1 MKAQV
6 LLSRAGRP
14 GFPGLLIA
22 PSRVC
27 LAVSALALVI
37 AGCGKAEVA
46 GVPGGSGGG
55 QGGGS
60 PSGSGGG
67 PGGPNISLDAP
78 SGTPTTDGGVPI
90 GSPTQEPTPED
101 CGAGGTCPAGFLC
114 TVGNKCGKAGA
125 ACTGAADCQ
134 GDTYCCDSTC
144 RKDGMA
150 AGVCLPGN
158 VPPGAA
164 SACKG
169 AVKVGVFS
177 PQIQCEWTDETES
190 YVASSPVVGDLPNDA
205 TSGEI
210 VFVSF
215 GDNMDRANTGMT
227 TGSLRIIRG
236 NDCKLL
242 ETISD
247 PPIRA
252 NTTPALADLDN
263 DGTIEIVALKADGKP
278 VAFKWNGT
286 KYAPYWSASTGPN
299 AIGSQLWSAV
309 SIHNLDDDDVPEV
322 LVGGPTADA
331 VHTYNGKTGQEVGT
345 GVNLGTSF
353 NGMIPIV
360 ADVDGD
366 MKPELITN
374 WQSGIWMS
382 KWLGPGMGW
391 DPLSSVKMGQQ
402 VSNYS
407 IASHFAVADFG
418 TVTPTGFDPTTL
430 DGIAEIVTSE
440 AEVGGHV
447 ALLSLTGQVLM
458 SVDTVK
464 DMGSSAISEG
474 GGPPVI
480 ADFDNDGR
488 PEIGIAGG
496 SRFRVFDLKCKGGG
510 AGCEGNFVRWSK
522 PSQDASSR
530 QTGASV
536 FDFDG
541 DGQAEVVYA
550 DECFLRIYNG
560 KNGDVLFSTPR
571 TSGTWYENPV
581 VADVDRDDHVE
592 IVVNSAYSVGCPTN
606 GTPGM
611 PYVDP
616 IHPGVRCGSDDDCV
630 LGTKCQAGFCRCA
643 GDNQCDKGLS
653 CQMPIDGSAAQG
665 KVCRSTH
672 PNLDPKVT
680 KVKGGVKVVN
690 DRLDRWA
697 SSLPIWNQ
705 HAFSITNVRPNG
717 GIPKMSEWARN
728 WGEKKKGYNSFRQ
741 NAQGTAGVD
750 DLADVTGKLD
760 VASICRIRGNKH
772 VLTARVCNRGRRA
785 VGSQLPATFYDKDGK
800 ILCVSYTTN
809 PVQGNNDC
817 QPVTCEADPA
827 RTTGIIKIVV
837 NDDGKGG
844 RTTIECREE
853 NNSDQLEIKP
863 DACRID

>member
-6 LLSRAGRP
+6 LSSRAGLP
-14 GFPGLLIA
+14 GR
-22 PSRVC
+22 SRLAC
-27 LAVSALALVI
+27 LVTVAWLTGAMSL
-37 AGCGKAEVA
+37 AGCGQAEVA
-46 GVPGGSGGG
+46 GLPSGSSGGG
-55 QGGGS
+55 QS
-60 PSGSGGG
+60 GG
-67 PGGPNISLDAP
+67 PGLGGAGGPGLSLDAP
-78 SGTPTTDGGVPI
+78 GLPVGDGGVDL
-90 GSPTQEPTPED
+90 GTNPTQDPPPAD
-101 CGAGGTCPAGFLC
+101 CGPGGSCAAGFIC
-114 TVGNKCGKAGA
+114 TIGNKCGKAGGM
-125 ACTGAADCQ
+125 CTGAADCQ

-144 RKDGMA
+144 RQDGQT
-150 AGVCLPGN
+150 AGVCIPGN

-164 SACKG
+164 AACKG

-177 PQIQCEWTDETES
+177 PQIQCEWTDENES
-190 YVASSPVVGDLPNDA
+190 YVASSPVVGDLPNDPG
-205 TSGEI
+205 SGEI

-215 GDNMDRANTGMT
+215 GDNADRANTGMT

-247 PPIRA
+247 TPIRA
-252 NTTPALADLDN
+252 NTTPALADLDG
-263 DGTIEIVALKADGKP
+263 DGTIEIVALKSDGKP
-278 VAFKWNGT
+278 IAFKWNGT
-286 KYAPYWSASTGPN
+286 KYAPYWSASSGPN

-309 SIHNLDDDDVPEV
+309 SIHNLDDDDTPEV

-331 VHTYNGKTGQEVGT
+331 VHTYNGHTGQEVGP
-345 GVNLGTSF
+345 GVQLGTSF

-374 WQSGIWMS
+374 WQSGVWMS
-382 KWLGPGMGW
+382 KWLGPGLGW

-402 VSNYS
+402 VSNYTVS
-407 IASHFAVADFG
+407 SHFAVADFG
-418 TVTPTGFDPTTL
+418 TPMPGGGFDSTVL

-440 AEVGGHV
+440 AEIGGKV
-447 ALLSLTGQVLM
+447 TIMTLTGQVLM
-458 SVDTVK
+458 SVDTMK
-464 DMGSSAISEG
+464 DMGSDAVSEG

-488 PEIGIAGG
+488 PEVGIAGG
-496 SRFRVFDLKCKGGG
+496 SRFRVFDLKCKAAGG
-510 AGCEGNFVRWSK
+510 GCEGNYVRWSR

-550 DECFLRIYNG
+550 DECFLRVYNG
-560 KNGDVLFSTPR
+560 KTGEVLFSTPR

-592 IVVNSAYSVGCPTN
+592 IVVNSAYSVACPSG
-606 GTPGM
+606 GTAGT

-616 IHPGVRCGSDDDCV
+616 IHPGVRCGTDDDCV
-630 LGTKCQAGFCRCA
+630 LGTKCQMGFCRCA

-653 CQMPIDGSAAQG
+653 CAPPLAGTAG
-665 KVCRSTH
+665 TGNVCRSTH

-705 HAFSITNVRPNG
+705 HAFSINNVRANG
-717 GIPKMSEWARN
+717 SIPKMSEWARN
-728 WGEKKKGYNSFRQ
+728 WTEKKKGYNSFRQ
-741 NAQGTAGVD
+741 NAQGTAGAD

-760 VASICRIRGNKH
+760 VSSICRIRGNKV

-800 ILCVSYTTN
+800 ILCVSYTTL

-827 RTTGIIKIVV
+827 QTVGTIKIVV